1 MIALP
6 KRIFVTGIDTNIGKT
21 IASAILCE
29 ALKAD
34 YWKPVQSGSV
44 EGTDSDFVKQHCF
57 ENIVIHPS
65 AYCFKEPVSPHLA
78 AEKENTRIE
87 PDKIK
92 IPQTNNTLVIE
103 GAGGIMVPLND
114 ESVILDL
121 IVDWETPAIVV
132 SKNYLGSI
140 NHTIL
145 TCEMLNAAGVE
156 ILGIIFNGEPTP
168 SSEEYILN
176 YTNLPMLGRI
186 EQTEK
191 VERKFIQTQ
200 AEKLR
205 KQLEMF

>member
-21 IASAILCE
+21 VISAILCE

-44 EGTDSDFVKQHCF
+44 EGTDSDFVRRHCF

-78 AEKENTRIE
+78 AKKENTRIE

-92 IPQTNNTLVIE
+92 IPQTKNTLVIE

-156 ILGIIFNGEPTP
+156 ISGIIFNGEPTP

>member
-6 KRIFVTGIDTNIGKT
+6 KRIFITGIDTNIGKT

-44 EGTDSDFVKQHCF
+44 EGTDSDFVRQHCF

-78 AEKENTRIE
+78 AEKENIRIE
-87 PDKIK
+87 PDKIE
-92 IPQTNNTLVIE
+92 IPQTKNTLVIE
-103 GAGGIMVPLND
+103 GAGGIMVPLNG
-114 ESVILDL
+114 ESVFLDL

-205 KQLEMF
+205 KQLEML